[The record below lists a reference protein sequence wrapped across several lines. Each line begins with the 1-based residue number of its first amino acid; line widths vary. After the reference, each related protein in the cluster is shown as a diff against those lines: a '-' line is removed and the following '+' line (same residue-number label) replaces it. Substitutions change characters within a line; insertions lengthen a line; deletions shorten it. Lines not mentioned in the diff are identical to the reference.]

1 MTREGLLDRLAS
13 RAGIEPSYFDIF
25 GQWHEASFETKAS
38 ILSAMGFDVSSI
50 QSLGAAI
57 TAKEEDSWRRSL
69 APVVVKTGDAA
80 GFDLDLFL
88 PVNGPSRYWNWEIA
102 CESGE
107 TYQDVFRPDDLPVLT
122 AREIDGQRKEHVRLT
137 IRQPLPIGYHR
148 LRIGGE
154 RAVEA
159 QLLLAPRRCYVPPH
173 LDVSDGRRWGVSAHL
188 YTLRSERNW
197 GIGDFG
203 DLARL
208 CQLAGQSG
216 ASVVATNPF
225 HALFPNRPSDASP
238 YSPSS
243 RLFLNPI
250 YIDVTAV
257 PSLSGCHAAH
267 PANSILSSLRETKLV
282 DYPEVW
288 AAKLHTFEA
297 LFNDF
302 QARLAHGTGG
312 HRESADFQNFI
323 TEAGPA
329 LQRFAAFS
337 VLDEIYC
344 KGAGQG
350 VPWPRWSLRHR
361 VPDSAEVKQVIGDR
375 SDRAMF
381 HQYLQYLAD
390 CQLGRAA
397 EEARRA
403 GLDIGLMRDLAL
415 GASPDGADTWMQQ
428 EVFATDLRCGAPPD
442 DFHPDGQEW
451 GVVPFDPVALR
462 RNYSPFISMLRA
474 NMRHAGGLRV
484 DHVIGLQRQFLVPLG
499 ERPAQGCYV
508 NFPFQELMAILALES
523 QRNKCMVI
531 GEDLGT
537 VPEGFRD
544 RLREKGA
551 FGCAILYFERT
562 AVGRFKAATEYPK
575 QVAAT
580 ATTHDLPTLVGYWE
594 GLDIAIRRRVGIYT
608 DADADKALV
617 QRRNDRLQLFDA
629 LVAADF
635 PVSPTGDDSPQTA
648 LKLVQA
654 VHGFLASSAAQLFLA
669 QLDDLMGEADQI
681 NVPGTV
687 DEYPNW
693 RRKLSLDLDDPT
705 FVAAITELARICA
718 AQGRGRP
725 GDDQAQA

>member
-1 MTREGLLDRLAS
+1 MTREDLLDRLAS
-13 RAGIEPSYFDIF
+13 LAGIEPSYFDIF

-38 ILSAMGFDVSSI
+38 VLSAMGFDVSSS
-50 QSLGAAI
+50 QSLSAAV
-57 TAKEEDSWRRSL
+57 TAMEEEPWRRSL
-69 APVVVKTGDAA
+69 APVVVKSGDAV

-88 PVNGPSRYWNWEIA
+88 PVAESGRYWRWEIA

-107 TYQDVFRPDDLPVLT
+107 TYQGVFRPDGLPVL
-122 AREIDGQRKEHVRLT
+122 AVREIDGQHREHLRLS
-137 IRQPLPIGYHR
+137 IRQALPIGYHR
-148 LRIGGE
+148 LCIGGE

-159 QLLLAPRRCYVPPH
+159 QLLLAPSRCYVPPQ
-173 LDVSDGRRWGVSAHL
+173 LDRSDGRRWGVSAQL
-188 YTLRSERNW
+188 YSLRSERNW

-203 DLARL
+203 DLALL
-208 CQLAGQSG
+208 CRLAGLSG

-225 HALFPNRPSDASP
+225 HALFPNRPSNASP

-257 PSLSGCHAAH
+257 PSFSGCHAAH

-288 AAKLHTFEA
+288 ANKLRSFEA

-302 QARLAHGTGG
+302 QARLAHGTEGS
-312 HRESADFQNFI
+312 RERADFQNFI
-323 TEAGPA
+323 TEAGLA

-337 VLDEIYC
+337 VLDEMHG
-344 KGAGQG
+344 KEAGQA
-350 VPWPRWSLRHR
+350 VPWPRWSLPHR
-361 VPDSAEVKQVIGDR
+361 VPDSAEVKHVVGDR
-375 SDRAMF
+375 SERAVF

-403 GLDIGLMRDLAL
+403 RLDIGLMRDLAL

-428 EVFATDLRCGAPPD
+428 EAYTTDLRCGAPPD

-462 RNYSPFISMLRA
+462 RNYSPFIAMLRA
-474 NMRHAGGLRV
+474 NMRHAGGLRL

-523 QRNKCMVI
+523 HRNKCMII

-544 RLREKGA
+544 RLREKRA

-562 AVGRFKAATEYPK
+562 AVGHFKMAAEYPK
-575 QVAAT
+575 RVVAS

-594 GLDIAIRRRVGIYT
+594 GHDIMVRRKVGIYT

-617 QRRNDRLQLFDA
+617 QRRNDRLQLLDA
-629 LVAADF
+629 LAAAGF
-635 PVSPTGDDSPQTA
+635 PVSPTADISPHTP
-648 LKLVQA
+648 LNLVQA
-654 VHGFLASSAAQLFLA
+654 IHGFLASSSAQLFLA
-669 QLDDLMGEADQI
+669 QLDDIMGETDQI

-693 RRKLSLDLDDPT
+693 RRKLSLGLDDPALT
-705 FVAAITELARICA
+705 EAIAELAKICT
-718 AQGRGRP
+718 AQGRCDL
-725 GDDQAQA
+725 GDDQA